1 MCDDMMVTC
10 NQDRRPSREGTR
22 KPTQQMTQREV
33 LFLLITT
40 RKHFLTK
47 RPNTLNLVLP
57 AEWEGLLDRVKYVE
71 ISVRVLLE
79 LHASGALIC

>member
-1 MCDDMMVTC
+1 
-10 NQDRRPSREGTR
+10 
-22 KPTQQMTQREV
+22 MTQVEV
-33 LFLLITT
+33 LFLLSTT

-47 RPNTLNLVLP
+47 LPNTLDLVLP
-57 AEWEGLLDRVKYVE
+57 AEWEGLLDMVRSME